1 MKARTAVGPVA
12 RFTGCWRTLPFEAI
26 LIGIGLFA
34 LLAAFVGADPS
45 TRITVSS
52 SPFTDEAFN
61 TINARNLIQLG
72 TWSTD
77 QWNLHL
83 VNVPF
88 SLLEAVWFRLV
99 GVGIVQ
105 ARLIAIACVSLCAAA
120 ITESMRGVVGRRVA
134 AFAGLAFATSGLVLA
149 YGRLAYLEDLVLLAL
164 TLGTLVLARDER
176 LNGRWGLASGIC
188 YAVAIGT
195 KPSAAF
201 AVLGVFLAVAILA
214 HRDKAIRRWAVGTG
228 AAIALA
234 GAIWAVFVWLPN
246 RDAVT
251 MDMKI
256 WAPIAIRLAPADA
269 VRSIGGYFVR
279 DNDHVF
285 GSLLGPLAMLGAAG
299 TVALAALRHR
309 IGRAEARLAL
319 VSIGWLAVGFAILLV
334 ASYRPNRYVVPLVP
348 PLAILAAL
356 GLSAVLRWLR
366 ERTSAG
372 PTTRS
377 SVRRAAPA
385 LAMVVTLIAVAPGLV
400 SYGSWARTATYNL
413 PDIQA
418 RFAAAVPDGERVA
431 GRESAL
437 FLMRSKAVTLIT
449 QPGGGAAN
457 AGDLYAQGVRLYVL
471 LVDDPAPP
479 GVPAATWAA
488 RQRLVCGEYGGVT
501 ECLFRVS

>member
-1 MKARTAVGPVA
+1 MKARAAVGPVA
-12 RFTGCWRTLPFEAI
+12 RFTGSWRALPFEAI

-34 LLAAFVGADPS
+34 ILAAFVGADPS
-45 TRITVSS
+45 TQVTAST

-61 TINARNLIQLG
+61 TVNARNLLQFG
-72 TWSTD
+72 SWSTD
-77 QWNLHL
+77 QWNLNL
-83 VNVPF
+83 VNLPF
-88 SLLEAVWFRLV
+88 SLLEAIWFRLV

-120 ITESMRGVVGRRVA
+120 ITGSMRGVVGRRVA
-134 AFAGLAFATSGLVLA
+134 VFAGLAFATNGLVLV
-149 YGRLAYLEDLVLLAL
+149 YGRMAFLEDLVLVAL
-164 TLGTLVLARDER
+164 TLGTLALARDDR
-176 LNGRWGLASGIC
+176 LTGRWGLVSGIC
-188 YAVAIGT
+188 YGVAIGT

-201 AVLGVFLAVAILA
+201 AVFGVFLAVVILA
-214 HRDKAIRRWAVGTG
+214 YRDKAIRRWAVGAG
-228 AAIALA
+228 AAIALT

-246 RDAVT
+246 RDAVA
-251 MDMKI
+251 MDLKI

-285 GSLLGPLAMLGAAG
+285 GSLLGPLAALGAAG
-299 TVALAALRHR
+299 IIALAALRHR

-319 VSIGWLAVGFAILLV
+319 VSIGWLSVGFAILLV

-356 GLSAVLRWLR
+356 GLNAVLLWLR
-366 ERTSAG
+366 ERTSTDS
-372 PTTRS
+372 TTRS

-385 LAMVVTLIAVAPGLV
+385 LVLVVTLIAVAPGLI

-418 RFAAAVPDGERVA
+418 RFAAAVPDGARVA

-449 QPGGGAAN
+449 QPVGGAAN
-457 AGDLYAQGVRLYVL
+457 AGDLYVQGVRLYV
-471 LVDDPAPP
+471 VPIDDSAPP

-488 RQRLVCGEYGGVT
+488 RQKLICGEYGGVT
-501 ECLFRVS
+501 ECLFRVP